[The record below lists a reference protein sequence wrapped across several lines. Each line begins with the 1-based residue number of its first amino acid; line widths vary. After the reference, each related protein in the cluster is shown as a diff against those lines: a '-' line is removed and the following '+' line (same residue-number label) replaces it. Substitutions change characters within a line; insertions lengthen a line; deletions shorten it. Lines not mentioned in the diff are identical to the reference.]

1 MILQIKHNDD
11 RCEIINNI
19 LDISYIKPFEI
30 SIFFESGRSERKKLE
45 KEDMV
50 TIHFVR

>member
-1 MILQIKHNDD
+1 MFIIIKHNNGGS
-11 RCEIINNI
+11 EMINNI

-30 SIFFESGRSERKKLE
+30 SIFFESGRSERIKLQ

>member
-1 MILQIKHNDD
+1 MFIIIKHKDGGS
-11 RCEIINNI
+11 EMINNI

-30 SIFFESGRSERKKLE
+30 SIFYENGRSERRKIH